1 MKVPLSWLSDY
12 VKTDWS
18 PKEIAERLTM
28 AGLEVGDIEDIGAT
42 WEGVTVAAVTDVQ
55 PHPNADRLRLV
66 TVDYGSGTNTVVC
79 GAPNVAVGQKVVYA
93 QLGAKLI
100 DGHTGEPA
108 TLKAAKIRGVR
119 SEGMVCSEK
128 ELCLSDDHTGTI
140 ELPSDA
146 PVGMNAK
153 DYLGETILDL
163 ELTPNRPDCLC
174 VAGVAREVASL
185 TGAEITLPDV
195 DYEEEETPVEAL
207 AKVTIED
214 PIGCPRYCA
223 TVVRDLKLG
232 PSPDWMQARL
242 KAAGMRPISNVVDIT
257 NYVMLELGQPLHA
270 FDYDKIAN
278 HEIIVRRAVDGQV
291 FATLDDV
298 ERKLTSD
305 VLMIADGERDV
316 AIAGIMGGLN
326 TEVSDTTTSILLEGA
341 NFNQAVVHRGSSFL
355 GLNSEASSRLGKG
368 LHPDHAYVGIRRATQ
383 LLVELCGGKAARGV
397 YDAYPTPATPTVID
411 LPHREVLRLT
421 NVDVPEAQSRAIL
434 EKLGFTWRGAD
445 ADATSYEVPYWRG
458 NVALPADLVE
468 EVIRTIGYDTI
479 PVGAPRFSSA
489 AVSVPADV
497 WRFKAV
503 LRGLIVGLGFQE
515 ILTYSL
521 TSREKLEQL
530 FPAAAL
536 QHEPVEIANPMSRDQ
551 ACLRTSLR
559 GSLLDVVARNKR
571 REQTPVRIFELS
583 RVYLPQGDD
592 LPDERETLCALMWGA
607 AEPVS
612 WLHTD
617 RRLDFY
623 DAKGVV
629 EFIVQR
635 CGIEDVQFA
644 PADDA
649 GLLPGRQACVMAN
662 GERLGVLGQLHPTV
676 ARTFEVEPD
685 MFVIELDA
693 GKLTELYSDVSN
705 YQPLSRFP
713 FSERDLAIVV
723 DKSVTY
729 EQVADIISGF
739 GLVST
744 CTLFDVYEGEQVP
757 AEKKSFAIRLVLQA
771 PDRTLT
777 ENEINEVLGKVL
789 ARLEKAVGAT
799 LRS

>member
-18 PKEIAERLTM
+18 VQRIAERLTM
-28 AGLEVGDIEDIGAT
+28 AGLEVGAIEEIGAT
-42 WEGVTVAAVTDVQ
+42 WEGVTVALVTDVQ

-66 TVDYGSGTNTVVC
+66 TVNYGSGTNTVVC
-79 GAPNVAVGQKVVYA
+79 GAPNVAVDQKVVYA
-93 QLGAKLI
+93 HLGAKLI

-108 TLKAAKIRGVR
+108 TLKAAKIRGIR

-128 ELCLSDDHTGTI
+128 ELGLSDDHTGTI
-140 ELPSDA
+140 ELPADA
-146 PVGMNAK
+146 PIGMNARE
-153 DYLGETILDL
+153 YMGETILDL

-185 TGAEITLPDV
+185 TGCELTLPDV

-214 PIGCPRYCA
+214 PVGCPRYCA

-232 PSPDWMQARL
+232 PSPDWMQSRL

-270 FDYDKIAN
+270 FDYDKIAH
-278 HEIIVRRAVDGQV
+278 HEIIVRRAKDGQV
-291 FATLDDV
+291 FSTLDDV
-298 ERKLTSD
+298 ERTLTSD

-341 NFNQAVVHRGSSFL
+341 NFNQALVHRGSTFL

-368 LHPDHAYVGIRRATQ
+368 LHPDHAHIGIRRATQ
-383 LLVELCGGKAARGV
+383 LLVQLCGGKAAKGV
-397 YDAYPTPATPTVID
+397 YDAYPTPKAPTVVD
-411 LPHREVLRLT
+411 LPHGEVLRLT
-421 NVDVPEAQSRAIL
+421 DVDVPQEQTRDIL
-434 EKLGFTWRGAD
+434 EKLGFTWRGANVD
-445 ADATSYEVPYWRG
+445 AASYEVPYWRG

-468 EVIRTIGYDTI
+468 EVVRTIGYDTI

-489 AVSVPADV
+489 TVSVPADV
-497 WRFKAV
+497 WRFKGI
-503 LRGLIVGLGFQE
+503 LRTLMVGVGFQE
-515 ILTYSL
+515 VVTYSL
-521 TSREKLEQL
+521 TSPERLAQVFPGVALE
-530 FPAAAL
+530 PK
-536 QHEPVEIANPMSRDQ
+536 PVEIANPMSREQ

-559 GSLLDVVARNKR
+559 VSLLDVVARNRR
-571 REQTPVRIFELS
+571 REQTPLRVFELS
-583 RVYLPQGDD
+583 RVYLPQGDE
-592 LPDERETLCALMWGA
+592 LPDERETLCALMWGS
-607 AEPVS
+607 AEPLS
-612 WLHTD
+612 WVHAD
-617 RRLDFY
+617 RQMDFY

-629 EFIVQR
+629 EFLMQR
-635 CGIEDVQFA
+635 CGIEDVQFI
-644 PADDA
+644 PAEDA
-649 GLLPGRQACVMAN
+649 GLLPGRQADVVV
-662 GERLGVLGQLHPTV
+662 GGDKLGVIGQIHPAV
-676 ARTFEVEPD
+676 ARNFEIEPD
-685 MFVIELDA
+685 TFIVELDA
-693 GKLTELYSDVSN
+693 GKLTELYSDISD

-723 DKSVTY
+723 EKSVTY

-777 ENEINEVLGKVL
+777 ENEINELMGKVL
-789 ARLEKAVGAT
+789 ARLEKSVGAS